1 MFHVKHKITQSNV
14 SRETLEL
21 VESQKTLFSEQFERF
36 ASLILE
42 WNKKINLVSRDIKKD
57 ELLNHIHHS
66 LLIQYSKIWHS
77 NYNRVIDAGS
87 GGGLPGVPLSIVSNN
102 EFLLVDIVEKKML
115 ALNQILKA
123 LKLSNSNSFHQ
134 NISSLKVSQ
143 NDIYVSKH
151 AFKLHDFFKL
161 TGGQSYLGAI
171 FLKGDGFFEELKSCE
186 EPLDVE
192 YISIDEIHRD
202 QFYKGKYVISIKRLN

>member
-21 VESQKTLFSEQFERF
+21 IESQKILFSEQFERF

-77 NYNRVIDAGS
+77 GCNRVIDAGS
-87 GGGLPGVPLSIVSNN
+87 GGGLPGVPLSIVSNT

-123 LKLSNSNSFHQ
+123 LGLENASSIYQ
-134 NISSLKVSQ
+134 NIKTLEVSES
-143 NDIYVSKH
+143 DIYVTKH
-151 AFKLHDFFKL
+151 AFKLADFLKL
-161 TGGQSYLGAI
+161 TNGQSYHGAI

-186 EPLDVE
+186 EPLDIE
-192 YISIDEIHRD
+192 YIALDEIHKD
-202 QFYKGKYVISIKRLN
+202 PFFLGKYVLSIKRLN